1 MSRIPENQREQ
12 VRQRTNGR
20 CEYCRK
26 PDLVSTYGYHVDHII
41 PMAHGGHSELTNL
54 AWACFECN
62 VSKGRDVASYD
73 PETQLLTPLFNPR
86 SDIWEEHFAFQGAR
100 ILGISA
106 VGRVTVRLLSL
117 NAPDQVETRQLLMD
131 IGKW

>member
-1 MSRIPENQREQ
+1 MSRITEGQREQ
-12 VRQRTNGR
+12 VRQRAEER

-26 PDLVSTYGYHVDHII
+26 PELVSTYGYHVDHII
-41 PMAHGGHSELTNL
+41 PIAHGGNSEPSNL
-54 AWACFECN
+54 AWTCFERN

-73 PETQLLTPLFNPR
+73 PVTQLLTPLYNPR
-86 SDIWEEHFAFQGAR
+86 TDIWEQHFAFQGAR

-106 VGRVTVRLLSL
+106 IGRITVRLLSL

-131 IGKW
+131 MGEW

>member
-1 MSRIPENQREQ
+1 MSRFSESQREQ
-12 VRQRTNGR
+12 VRQRADNR

-41 PMAHGGHSELTNL
+41 PIAHGGNSEAENL

-73 PETQLLTPLFNPR
+73 PVTQRLTPLYNPR
-86 SDIWEEHFAFQGAR
+86 VDVWEQHFVFQGAR
-100 ILGISA
+100 ILGLSP
-106 VGRVTVRLLSL
+106 VGRVTVILLSF
-117 NAPDQVETRQLLMD
+117 NAPDQIETRQLLMD
-131 IGKW
+131 IGEW

>member
-1 MSRIPENQREQ
+1 MSRVPENQRGF
-12 VRQRTNGR
+12 VRQRAGGR

-41 PMAHGGHSELTNL
+41 PIAHGGHSELANL

-62 VSKGRDVASYD
+62 VSKGRDIASYD

-100 ILGISA
+100 IVGISA
-106 VGRVTVRLLSL
+106 IGRVTVRLLSL
-117 NAPDQVETRQLLMD
+117 DAPDQVETRQLLID
-131 IGKW
+131 IGEW

>member
-1 MSRIPENQREQ
+1 MSRIPEAERER
-12 VRQRTNGR
+12 VWLRARGR

-41 PMAHGGHSELTNL
+41 PLQHGGTDDLTNL

-73 PETQLLTPLFNPR
+73 PVTQQLTALYHPR
-86 SDIWEEHFAFQGAR
+86 TQVWEAHFELRGAR
-100 ILGISA
+100 LIGKTA
-106 VGRVTVRLLSL
+106 VGRVTIRLLDM
-117 NAPDQVETRQLLMD
+117 NHPTQVEARQLLID
-131 IGKW
+131 SGVW